1 MNECTYIHKP
11 FLDLVRLLS
20 ASVLRFN
27 VNVDFMFLREIR
39 FVVVVVLVWLVLV
52 SVRVLEVI
60 GLLVLVIR
68 SLELEVR
75 G

>member
-1 MNECTYIHKP
+1 MNGYIYNL

-60 GLLVLVIR
+60 GI
-68 SLELEVR
+68 
-75 G
+75 GN